1 MQEDNG
7 RTEWQSC
14 FSPIMQRMKK
24 LEAEIHAHVHAH
36 SSLPCVCFSLLLP
49 PPFFSR
55 GQEVYPCSPA
65 VRSQTGT
72 SSKDRSI
79 KVNRQDRK

>member
-1 MQEDNG
+1 MAIIF
-7 RTEWQSC
+7 QSYN
-14 FSPIMQRMKK
+14 
-24 LEAEIHAHVHAH
+24 AENEETQSRDTCTCVHAH

-49 PPFFSR
+49 PPFFSQ
-55 GQEVYPCSPA
+55 GEEVYPCSPA
-65 VRSQTGT
+65 VHSQTGT